1 MLGKVV
7 VLLSVIALMLA
18 LSPRTA
24 TFLTQRLSAR
34 SSVRVRPLQA
44 SANGMSDQMNILGG
58 KLEPCADGC
67 GFYRDGFCRCT
78 WFCAQCH
85 ACGDLWFVSQ

>member
-7 VLLSVIALMLA
+7 VFLSVIALMLA

-24 TFLTQRLSAR
+24 TFLTQRLSAHSR
-34 SSVRVRPLQA
+34 TPRGVRPLQA
-44 SANGMSDQMNILGG
+44 SANGMSDQKNILGG

-67 GFYRDGFCRCT
+67 GFYRDGFCRCL
-78 WFCAQCH
+78 WFCALCH
-85 ACGDLWFVSQ
+85 ACGDL